1 MEYLGKMLFTSPF
14 KKLFFIFSLII
25 IIFEILVRIFPIYY
39 LEKPEKFLI
48 TYLRNKIEKGNNS
61 YEIIILGDSRSM
73 SLKPND
79 HKIYNFSLPAM
90 GTRYYKYFVKK
101 YLKYNKKPK
110 AILFAGSPA
119 LVHSGKG
126 TPLVDY
132 KLIPYTYPDISLK
145 EYIYKR
151 SIERILN
158 ISTVLFQERSIEQQL
173 NKELLWDFFSHRF
186 LFLFSTLEISEIYKG
201 PEWFFIISQSIPL
214 NYHTYKYRDGILN
227 LFKIETY
234 RFEKNFYGTPLCSC
248 DKILEKKCQ
257 SPKSNL
263 QDNLI
268 MKNFIEKNNGFYNI
282 SDRIPPEKFLLWQSK
297 KSEIIL
303 QQMNI
308 ANTIPNFDFSYTKEF
323 IDFLNNNKILYIY
336 ITVPFP
342 EYFKNGKYLFT
353 FYQEFEKFLTQFPNA
368 KIFYFP
374 TPYYDPNLY
383 SDQVHLTCEG
393 ATKLNFEFQNIVLPQ
408 IIEYAESQYKIVYP
422 EN

>member
-1 MEYLGKMLFTSPF
+1 MEYLVKMLFTSHF
-14 KKLFFIFSLII
+14 KKLFFIFLFI
-25 IIFEILVRIFPIYY
+25 IIFIEILVIIFPIYY
-39 LEKPEKFLI
+39 FEKPEKFLI
-48 TYLRNKIEKGNNS
+48 TYIRKKIEKGNNS

-90 GTRYYKYFVKK
+90 GTRYYKYFIKK
-101 YLKYNKKPK
+101 YIKYNKKPK
-110 AILFAGSPA
+110 AIIFSGSPA

-126 TPLVDY
+126 TPLVEH
-132 KLIPYTYPDISLK
+132 KLIPFTYPDMSLK
-145 EYIYKR
+145 EYLYKR

-158 ISTVLFQERSIEQQL
+158 IKKILFQEQSKDQNL
-173 NKELLWDFFSHRF
+173 NNELLWDFFSHRF
-186 LFLFSTLEISEIYKG
+186 LFLFSTAEISEIYKG

-234 RFEKNFYGTPLCSC
+234 RFEDNFYGTPFCTC

-257 SPKSNL
+257 PSNSNL

-268 MKNFIEKNNGFYNI
+268 IKNFIENNNGFYNI
-282 SDRIPPEKFLLWQSK
+282 SDRNPPEKFFLWQSK
-297 KSEIIL
+297 KSEIII
-303 QQMNI
+303 QQKGI
-308 ANTIPNFDFSYTKEF
+308 AHSIPNFDFSYTKEF
-323 IDFLNNNKILYIY
+323 IEFLNKNQILYIY

-342 EYFKNGKYLFT
+342 EYFKEGKYLST
-353 FYQEFEKFLTQFPNA
+353 FYQEFEKFISQFPNA

-374 TPYYDPNLY
+374 TPFFDPDLY

-393 ATKLNFEFQNIVLPQ
+393 ANKLNYEFQNIVLPK
-408 IIEYAESQYKIVYP
+408 IKEYVESQYKIIYP
-422 EN
+422 NN